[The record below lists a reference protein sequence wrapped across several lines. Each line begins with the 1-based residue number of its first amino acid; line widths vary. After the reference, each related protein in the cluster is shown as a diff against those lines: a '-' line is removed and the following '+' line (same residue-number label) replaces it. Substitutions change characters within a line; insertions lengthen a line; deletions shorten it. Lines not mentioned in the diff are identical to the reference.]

1 MVSAKLAIIGQAHP
15 EELMRIKTV
24 AVALLVVGGIGAAVA
39 QGDPVQQ
46 RKDAMKAVGAA
57 TGPVGRMLQG
67 AEPFDMAK
75 VTNALTVYVNTSKS
89 APALW
94 PAGSDKGEHRT
105 LPAAFT
111 EKDKF
116 NAIFAKWGADATA
129 AQAAI
134 KDEASFKT
142 EMPKVLANC
151 GACHTPYRRPQ

>member
-1 MVSAKLAIIGQAHP
+1 MK
-15 EELMRIKTV
+15 IKVIAAALTLV
-24 AVALLVVGGIGAAVA
+24 AGAALA

-67 AEPFDMAK
+67 AEPFDLAK
-75 VTNALTVYVNTSKS
+75 AQNALTVYINTSKT

-94 PAGSDKGEHRT
+94 PAGSDKGETRT
-105 LPAAFT
+105 LPAVFA

-116 NAIFAKWGADATA
+116 NGIFAKWGADATA